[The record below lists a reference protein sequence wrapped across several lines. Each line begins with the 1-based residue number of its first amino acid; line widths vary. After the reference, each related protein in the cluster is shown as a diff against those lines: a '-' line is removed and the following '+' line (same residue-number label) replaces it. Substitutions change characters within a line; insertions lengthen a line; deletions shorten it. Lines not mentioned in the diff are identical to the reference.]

1 MQALLQTSMTVTAG
15 EKNQLASSTMGKSID
30 TAPTSSTVLVTSVVT
45 VANDQPESTSTEI
58 AIPPSVIATYT
69 GSGAEQAASTE
80 TDGDSEHS
88 GQEYPIATKDE
99 PEPVVCLPVG
109 QPQLAT
115 ESFAVMGKPRV
126 TCHRCGN
133 VRKNTLSCKSCL
145 QVYCVTCAQKF
156 ESTSNTGFRFNTTG
170 SSCPVCENLCCCS
183 NSRGVSCERQFHCY
197 RRCEV
202 SRVKSNKIRGRKR
215 ARENTGVSDTID
227 TSQMSQFT
235 MPWMGAYPGAGMGM
249 PGMIGQQGDPLVP
262 NLAPTNLAN
271 NAFFAQEMQRRFV
284 ELTAS
289 MGYGY
294 QMPGMPNAYGQQTFQ
309 GMPMAQGIPVSGS
322 AQVHSEQS
330 GRGMYP
336 MNPMNMSMM
345 MQQNM
350 QQMHAMQ
357 QQQLQHFQT
366 QNYGAQ
372 SSAANQ
378 PKPVQAGFKPAR
390 AARTENT
397 PSADAYAVGM
407 NMAATALALLANAAN
422 DNKEDDGSKA
432 S

>member
-1 MQALLQTSMTVTAG
+1 MQALVQTSMSITSI
-15 EKNQLASSTMGKSID
+15 EKIQLASSIMGKSID
-30 TAPTSSTVLVTSVVT
+30 TAPTSSTVHVTSVVT
-45 VANDQPESTSTEI
+45 VANDQPESTSAERT
-58 AIPPSVIATYT
+58 IPPSAHATYT
-69 GSGAEQAASTE
+69 GSEAEQTASTE
-80 TDGDSEHS
+80 TDGDSKHS
-88 GQEYPIATKDE
+88 EQEYPIATKAE

-109 QPQLAT
+109 QPRLAT
-115 ESFAVMGKPRV
+115 ESFGLMGKPRV

-183 NSRGVSCERQFHCY
+183 NSRGISCDRQFHCY

-215 ARENTGVSDTID
+215 ARENSGVPDTMD

-235 MPWMGAYPGAGMGM
+235 MPWMGTYPVAGMGM
-249 PGMIGQQGDPLVP
+249 PGVISPQGDAMVP
-262 NLAPTNLAN
+262 NIAN
-271 NAFFAQEMQRRFV
+271 NAYFAQEMQRRFV

-294 QMPGMPNAYGQQTFQ
+294 QMPGMANAFGQQTFQ
-309 GMPMAQGIPVSGS
+309 GIPVAQGIPVNPVNSSGP
-322 AQVHSEQS
+322 VHPDQN

-336 MNPMNMSMM
+336 MNPMSMSMM

-378 PKPVQAGFKPAR
+378 NQPKPVQVALKPAR

-397 PSADAYAVGM
+397 PSTDAYAVGM

-422 DNKEDDGSKA
+422 DNKEDDGNKA